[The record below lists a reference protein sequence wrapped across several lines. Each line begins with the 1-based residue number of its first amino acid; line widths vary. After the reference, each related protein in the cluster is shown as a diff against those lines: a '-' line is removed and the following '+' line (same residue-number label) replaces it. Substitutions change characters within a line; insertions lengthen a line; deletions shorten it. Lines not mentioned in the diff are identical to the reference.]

1 MVHAH
6 SNSKREPLR
15 VRAGNVMSD
24 REHDNKRLGLSAEQ
38 KGELLRLL
46 ATYAA
51 IALALCLVAAA
62 AN

>member
-1 MVHAH
+1 MVNAH
-6 SNSKREPLR
+6 SNSKREPQR

-38 KGELLRLL
+38 KEELIRLL

-51 IALALCLVAAA
+51 IALPIGLVAAA
-62 AN
+62 VH